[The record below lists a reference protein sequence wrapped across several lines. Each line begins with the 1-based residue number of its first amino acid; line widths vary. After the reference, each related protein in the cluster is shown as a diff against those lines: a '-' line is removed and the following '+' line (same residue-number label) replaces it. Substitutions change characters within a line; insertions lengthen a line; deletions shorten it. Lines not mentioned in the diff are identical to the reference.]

1 MDVLPRG
8 VVVLSSM
15 HAMCVERVACS
26 RFHEIWV
33 IASSVIMNTIVL
45 LMMLMKMLMLC
56 PVSNRQL
63 ACLSQHLAV
72 TSQP

>member
-8 VVVLSSM
+8 VVALSSM
-15 HAMCVERVACS
+15 LVMCVECVACS
-26 RFHEIWV
+26 LSHEIWV
-33 IASSVIMNTIVL
+33 IASSVIMNTNVL
-45 LMMLMKMLMLC
+45 LMVLMKMLMLC

-63 ACLSQHLAV
+63 ACLSQHLGV